1 MGRVAANSIHARE
14 AGAGNGLAASGI
26 EAWRWL
32 TTNVISARGLIH
44 FAECHRLQSVFIRV
58 ACDRP
63 LRLAALLLIA
73 VLAVPANVSSQ
84 SGRRKDPNVKT
95 SGNTT
100 SGAKASGK
108 SQTAAASGNATQK
121 PSASPTPDSD
131 EIDPNDVIRV
141 SSSLVPIPAT
151 VLDARG
157 FAVTNLK
164 VEDFELRIDGSPKPI
179 SELSRTETPVR
190 LVMLFDNSGSLS
202 AAREFEKRAAMH
214 FFGSVMRPL
223 DQAAIFSVSTD
234 VILAQPLTSDIMLLQ
249 RTIESFGRPEGSTA
263 LFDAIAEGAAY
274 LKPYQGRRVIV
285 IVSDGKETTSRLDFE
300 TTLQRIVGDD
310 CQVYVVQTGLY
321 ENANVRDLAA
331 ERRMEEFTS
340 QTGGAVYIPKTIADL
355 DAAFGQIAA
364 DLAQQYVLS
373 YYPADDKRDGQY
385 HSVSLRVVTRPNV
398 RVRSRKVFVVRKQRG
413 RR

>member
-1 MGRVAANSIHARE
+1 MAANSFHTR
-14 AGAGNGLAASGI
+14 GAGPDDGLTSGAG
-26 EAWRWL
+26 EARRRRAGFVSRVLDL
-32 TTNVISARGLIH
+32 TDFRSRRNS
-44 FAECHRLQSVFIRV
+44 
-58 ACDRP
+58 
-63 LRLAALLLIA
+63 
-73 VLAVPANVSSQ
+73 LAVFVLFMVVSLAWPLNVSSQ

-108 SQTAAASGNATQK
+108 SQIPASSTNTQQK
-121 PSASPTPDSD
+121 PATPAAESD

-141 SSSLVPIPAT
+141 SSNLVPIPAT

-164 VEDFELRIDGSPKPI
+164 VDDFELRIDGQPKPI
-179 SELSRTETPVR
+179 SELTRTETPVR
-190 LVMLFDNSGSLS
+190 MVMLFDNSGSLS

-223 DQAAIFSVSTD
+223 DQAAIYSVSTD
-234 VILAQPLTSDIMLLQ
+234 VILAQPLTSDVYLLEG
-249 RTIESFGRPEGSTA
+249 TIESFGRPEGSTA

-300 TTLQRIVGDD
+300 TTLQRIISDD

-321 ENANVRDLAA
+321 ENANVRDLVA
-331 ERRMEEFTS
+331 ERRMEEFSS
-340 QTGGAVYIPKTIADL
+340 QSGGAVYIPKSVADL
-355 DAAFGQIAA
+355 ETAFGQIAA

-385 HSVSLRVVTRPNV
+385 HAVSVRVVTRPSV

>member
-1 MGRVAANSIHARE
+1 MRRRAAFVSRALDLIDFRVLRNSFAAFVFFMIA
-14 AGAGNGLAASGI
+14 GLA
-26 EAWRWL
+26 L
-32 TTNVISARGLIH
+32 
-44 FAECHRLQSVFIRV
+44 
-58 ACDRP
+58 P
-63 LRLAALLLIA
+63 L
-73 VLAVPANVSSQ
+73 NVSSQ
-84 SGRRKDPNVKT
+84 SGRRKDPNIKT

-108 SQTAAASGNATQK
+108 SQIPASSNNTQK
-121 PSASPTPDSD
+121 QAAPATESD

-141 SSSLVPIPAT
+141 SSNLVPIPAT

-164 VEDFELRIDGSPKPI
+164 VDDFELRIDGQPKPI
-179 SELSRTETPVR
+179 SELTRTETPVR
-190 LVMLFDNSGSLS
+190 MVMLFDNSGSLS

-223 DQAAIFSVSTD
+223 DQAAIYSVSTD
-234 VILAQPLTSDIMLLQ
+234 VTLAQPLTSDVDLLEQ
-249 RTIESFGRPEGSTA
+249 TIESFGRPEGSTA

-300 TTLQRIVGDD
+300 TTLQRIVSDD

-321 ENANVRDLAA
+321 ENANVRDLTA
-331 ERRMEEFTS
+331 ERRMEEFSS
-340 QTGGAVYIPKTIADL
+340 QSGGAVYIPKSVGDL
-355 DAAFGQIAA
+355 ETAFGQIAA

-385 HSVSLRVVTRPNV
+385 HSVSVRVITRPSV

-413 RR
+413 RK

>member
-1 MGRVAANSIHARE
+1 MRRRAAFVSRALDLIDFRVLRSSLAAFVLFMIA
-14 AGAGNGLAASGI
+14 GLA
-26 EAWRWL
+26 L
-32 TTNVISARGLIH
+32 
-44 FAECHRLQSVFIRV
+44 
-58 ACDRP
+58 P
-63 LRLAALLLIA
+63 L
-73 VLAVPANVSSQ
+73 NVSSQ

-108 SQTAAASGNATQK
+108 SQIPASSNNTQQK
-121 PSASPTPDSD
+121 PAVPAAESD

-141 SSSLVPIPAT
+141 SSNLVPIPAT

-164 VEDFELRIDGSPKPI
+164 VDDFELRIDGQAKPI
-179 SELSRTETPVR
+179 SELTRTETPVR
-190 LVMLFDNSGSLS
+190 MVMLFDNSGSLS

-223 DQAAIFSVSTD
+223 DQAAIYSVSTD
-234 VILAQPLTSDIMLLQ
+234 VILAQPLTSDVDLLE

-300 TTLQRIVGDD
+300 TTLQRIVSDD
-310 CQVYVVQTGLY
+310 CQVYVVQTGVY
-321 ENANVRDLAA
+321 ENANVRDLTA
-331 ERRMEEFTS
+331 ERRMEEFSS
-340 QTGGAVYIPKTIADL
+340 QSGGAVYIPKSVPDL
-355 DAAFGQIAA
+355 ETAFGQIAA

-385 HSVSLRVVTRPNV
+385 HSVSVRVVTRPSV